1 MKIGLLLFLALV
13 ALLVWFSLHS
23 DPLLIKLEQGKLR
36 LYTKKCAQE
45 WPVRLL
51 AKESDMVDA
60 LQIERDLVELP
71 NGQKIYVEI
80 DDLPP
85 RYDFDRDYR
94 LIVEK
99 IFGQKFKEIF
109 AKDGVVIYRSDFD
122 VALFYK
128 TSHDLVLLYPLD
140 SNLAR
145 VIIECA
151 KGHKVS
157 LPKEYEQ
164 PPLKKSRW
172 RVEFFIL
179 DGFVNK
185 DI

>member
-1 MKIGLLLFLALV
+1 MKVGLLFFLAVV
-13 ALLVWFSLHS
+13 ALLVWLSLHS
-23 DPLLIKLEQGKLR
+23 EPLMAKLQKDRLL
-36 LYTKKCAQE
+36 LYTKKCRQE
-45 WPVRLL
+45 WPVRVL
-51 AKESDMVDA
+51 AKESDMVDS

-71 NGQKIYVEI
+71 NGQKIYVEM

-85 RYDFDRDYR
+85 KYAFDRDYR

-109 AKDGVVIYRSDFD
+109 SKDGVVIYHSDFD

-128 TSHDLVLLYPLD
+128 TTHDLVLFYPLD
-140 SNLAR
+140 GNLTQ

-157 LPKEYEQ
+157 LPKEYKQ
-164 PPLKKSRW
+164 LPLKKSEW
-172 RVEFFIL
+172 KVEFFIL